1 MTQNT
6 PLVVLKDVWKIYKM
20 GEVDVAALCGIN
32 IEINEGEFV
41 AITGPSGSGKSTIMN
56 MVGCLDLPT
65 KGTISLAG
73 KDISK
78 LSESNLSEVRGKKIG
93 FVFQQFNLVPNL
105 SALENVM
112 LPLEFQDVDS
122 AIAAKIAKG
131 LLEQVGLGDRI
142 NHKPKEL
149 SGGQQQRV
157 AIARSLAVDPEI
169 ILADEPT
176 GNLDSKSGSFIM
188 DFFKKLHD
196 EKGKTVV
203 IVTHDINLVKY
214 GKKVIH
220 LKDGVVERIE
230 NNGGNRK

>member
-1 MTQNT
+1 MKTKT
-6 PLVVLKDVWKIYKM
+6 SLVALKEVWKVYQM
-20 GEVDVAALCGIN
+20 GEIEVPALRGISM
-32 IEINEGEFV
+32 EINEGDFM

-65 KGTISLAG
+65 KGTISLG
-73 KDISK
+73 GEDILK
-78 LSESNLSEVRGKKIG
+78 LSESNLAEIRGKKIG
-93 FVFQQFNLVPNL
+93 FIFQQFNLVPNL

-122 AIAAKIAKG
+122 TSAAKIAKG

-157 AIARSLAVDPEI
+157 AIARALAVDPDI
-169 ILADEPT
+169 VLADEPT
-176 GNLDSKSGSFIM
+176 GNLDSKSGNFIM

-196 EKGKTVV
+196 EKGKTIV
-203 IVTHDINLVKY
+203 IVTHDQNLVRY
-214 GKKVIH
+214 AKKIIY
-220 LKDGVVERIE
+220 LRDGIVE
-230 NNGGNRK
+230 KTHDST